1 MNSIQTTTAPGA
13 SSPNISSAYIPGAE
27 WLRVAVL
34 MLLASAVLFVNIG
47 GWELWTPDEPRYAQ
61 VAREMLD
68 TGNYLVPRLGAE
80 PYSNKPPLF
89 FWLIALSSRYY
100 GGVNAA
106 AARLPSAVAA
116 LGVLL
121 LTYLLGRKLYNPLT
135 GFFAGLIL
143 FTGFEF
149 FWLATRAH
157 LDMTL
162 TFWITLSQ
170 FLFYCGY
177 TSEKN
182 KSLLYLLS
190 FFSAGLSILTKGP
203 VGLIIFLITIALFLS
218 VKREFIKFKELQ
230 LGKGLLIAVGVV
242 ALWLIPACITGG
254 SEYTRNIL
262 LKENLGI
269 IKNSFSHRAPFYFYL
284 IHFPKDFLPWTL
296 FIPGAVIY
304 FWQQRRKGEQ
314 LDILFP
320 LVWFL
325 GGFIFLSCISSKRNI
340 YLLSLY
346 PATALM
352 MAKFWCGTM
361 CAEAA
366 QPQNRLSGFFRFPLY
381 ILFTVL
387 GLCGVFILICSLGR
401 FRFADFISG
410 IDFTIFPAALI
421 LCAAGYFGVVLV
433 KRNTPVVLLFYFI
446 ILLMSGSFCFTVLK
460 VLPGKDQGKATRD
473 SFAKVEQIV
482 GPEQLLIYF
491 RIDQSLFYFLK
502 RAPSPEIR
510 DFDKLAERLAAPG
523 PVYCL
528 MQEKT
533 YQEAPE
539 ALQRL
544 VTIRGEGNYGHDKYV
559 LLLKPAVASP
569 PPNSK

>member
-1 MNSIQTTTAPGA
+1 METTETPLTTPGFCSNLFSSQSRLTACLHCA
-13 SSPNISSAYIPGAE
+13 A
-27 WLRVAVL
+27 LL
-34 MLLASAVLFVNIG
+34 LLASCILFINIG
-47 GWELWTPDEPRYAQ
+47 GWELCNPDEPRYAQ

-68 TGNYLVPRLGAE
+68 TGNYIVPRLGAE
-80 PYSNKPPLF
+80 LYSKKPPLF

-100 GGVNAA
+100 GSVSAA
-106 AARLPSAVAA
+106 AARLPSALAA

-121 LTYLLGRKLYNPLT
+121 ITYLLGRKLYDPLT

-162 TFWITLSQ
+162 TLWITLSQ
-170 FLFYCGY
+170 YLFYCGY

-203 VGLIIFLITIALFLS
+203 VGLIIVLITIALFLS

-242 ALWLIPACITGG
+242 ALWLIPACIMGG
-254 SEYTRNIL
+254 AEYMQNIL
-262 LKENLGI
+262 IKANFGI
-269 IKNSFSHRAPFYFYL
+269 IKNSFSHRAPFFFYL
-284 IHFPKDFLPWTL
+284 IYFPRDFLPWTI
-296 FIPGAVIY
+296 FIPSAVLY
-304 FWQQRRKGEQ
+304 FWQQKRKGES

-340 YLLSLY
+340 YLLPLY

-361 CAEAA
+361 GAKAA
-366 QPQNRLSGFFRFPLY
+366 QPQNRLSGLFRFPLY
-381 ILFTVL
+381 LLFAAL
-387 GLCGVFILICSLGR
+387 GLCGAFILICSLCR
-401 FRFADFISG
+401 FSFAEFISAV
-410 IDFTIFPAALI
+410 DFTIFPAALV
-421 LCAAGYFGVVLV
+421 LCAAGCFGVMLV
-433 KRNTPVVLLFYFI
+433 KRNTPVVLLFYFV
-446 ILLMSGSFCFTVLK
+446 ILLMSGSFFFTVLK
-460 VLPGKDQGKATRD
+460 VLPARDEGKATRE

-482 GPEQLLIYF
+482 GPEQPLLYF
-491 RIDQSLFYFLK
+491 RIDPSLFYFLK

-510 DFDKLAERLAAPG
+510 DVDKLIERLAAPG

-528 MQEKT
+528 MLERT
-533 YQEAPE
+533 YQKAPE

-544 VTIRGEGNYGHDKYV
+544 VTKREEGDYGHDKYY
-559 LLLKPAVASP
+559 LLLKQPVAP
-569 PPNSK
+569 PSESK

>member
-1 MNSIQTTTAPGA
+1 MKTTEAPLTTPG
-13 SSPNISSAYIPGAE
+13 SRSNPSAARFRLTGRLHYA
-27 WLRVAVL
+27 A
-34 MLLASAVLFVNIG
+34 LLLLCSCILFINIG
-47 GWELWTPDEPRYAQ
+47 GWELCNPDEPRYAQ
-61 VAREMLD
+61 VAREMLN

-80 PYSNKPPLF
+80 LYSNKPPLF

-100 GGVNAA
+100 GGVSAA

-162 TFWITLSQ
+162 TFWITFSQ

-177 TSEKN
+177 TSKQN
-182 KSLLYLLS
+182 RGWLYLLS
-190 FFSAGLSILTKGP
+190 FCSAGLSILTKGP
-203 VGLIIFLITIALFLS
+203 VGLIIVLITIALFLS
-218 VKREFIKFKELQ
+218 IKLEFNKFKELQ

-242 ALWLIPACITGG
+242 ALWLIPACIMGG

-296 FIPGAVIY
+296 FIPSAVIY
-304 FWQQRRKGEQ
+304 FWQQKRKGEP

-340 YLLSLY
+340 YLLPLY

-352 MAKFWCGTM
+352 MAVFWSKNIS
-361 CAEAA
+361 AA
-366 QPQNRLSGFFRFPLY
+366 VATTPHYLSRLFRIPLY
-381 ILFTVL
+381 LLFAGL
-387 GLCGVFILICSLGR
+387 GGCGLFLLFCAIGR
-401 FRFADFISG
+401 FRFAEFISG
-410 IDFTIFPAALI
+410 IDFTIYPAALV
-421 LCAAGYFGVVLV
+421 LCVAGYLGITLV
-433 KRNTPVVLLFYFI
+433 RKNAPAVLLFYFV
-446 ILLMSGSFCFTVLK
+446 ILLMSGSFFFTVLK
-460 VLPGKDQGKATRD
+460 VLPARDQGKATRA
-473 SFAKVEQIV
+473 SFEKLEQIV
-482 GPEQLLIYF
+482 GSEQALIYF
-491 RIDQSLFYFLK
+491 RIDQSLFYYLK

-510 DFDKLAERLAAPG
+510 DFDKLIERLAAPR

-528 MQEKT
+528 MKDKT

-539 ALQRL
+539 ALKRL
-544 VTIRGEGNYGHDKYV
+544 VTVRGEGDYGHDKYY
-559 LLLKPAVASP
+559 LLLKPPVASP
-569 PPNSK
+569 SASK

>member
-1 MNSIQTTTAPGA
+1 
-13 SSPNISSAYIPGAE
+13 
-27 WLRVAVL
+27 
-34 MLLASAVLFVNIG
+34 MLLAAAVLFVNIG
-47 GWELWTPDEPRYAQ
+47 GWDLWTPDEPRYAQ
-61 VAREMLD
+61 VAREMVD
-68 TGNYLVPRLGAE
+68 TGNYLVPSLGAE
-80 PYSNKPPLF
+80 QYSNKPPLF

-100 GGVNAA
+100 GGVSAA
-106 AARLPSAVAA
+106 AARFPSAVAA

-121 LTYLLGRKLYNPLT
+121 LTYLLGRKLYDPLT

-177 TSEKN
+177 TSEN
-182 KSLLYLLS
+182 NRSRLYLLS

-203 VGLIIFLITIALFLS
+203 VGLIILLITISLFLS
-218 VKREFIKFKELQ
+218 IRFEFNKFKDLQ
-230 LGKGLLIAVGVV
+230 LGKGILIALGVV
-242 ALWLIPACITGG
+242 AVWLIPACIMGG

-269 IKNSFSHRAPFYFYL
+269 IKNSFSHRAPFYYYL

-296 FIPGAVIY
+296 FIPSAVIY
-304 FWQQRRKGEQ
+304 FWRQRRKSEL
-314 LDILFP
+314 LDILYP

-352 MAKFWCGTM
+352 MARFWCSTIR
-361 CAEAA
+361 AA
-366 QPQNRLSGFFRFPLY
+366 PSESRLSGLFRFPLY
-381 ILFTVL
+381 IFFTTL
-387 GLCGVFILICSLGR
+387 GLCGFFVLICALGR
-401 FRFADFISG
+401 FHFADFVSG
-410 IDFTIFPAALI
+410 IDFSIYPASLL
-421 LCAAGYFGVVLV
+421 LCAAGYLGIVLV
-433 KRNTPVVLLFYFI
+433 KNNTRAILLFYFI
-446 ILLMSGSFCFTVLK
+446 ILLMSSAFFFMVLK
-460 VLPGKDQGKATRD
+460 VMPAKDQGKATRE

-482 GPEQLLIYF
+482 GPEQALVYF
-491 RIDQSLFYFLK
+491 RIDQSLFYFIK
-502 RAPSPEIR
+502 RAPSPEIK
-510 DFDKLAERLAAPG
+510 DFAKLTDRLSASG

-528 MQEKT
+528 MQENT
-533 YQEAPE
+533 YQEAPA
-539 ALQRL
+539 ALKHQ
-544 VTIRGEGNYGHDKYV
+544 VTIRGEGNYGHAKY
-559 LLLKPAVASP
+559 LLLYKPPAVTP

>member
-1 MNSIQTTTAPGA
+1 MATAEAPLTTPGFCSNLFSSQSRLTACLHCA
-13 SSPNISSAYIPGAE
+13 A
-27 WLRVAVL
+27 
-34 MLLASAVLFVNIG
+34 LLLLGSCILFINIG
-47 GWELWTPDEPRYAQ
+47 GWELCNPDEPRYAQ

-68 TGNYLVPRLGAE
+68 TGNYIVPHLGAE
-80 PYSNKPPLF
+80 LYAHKPPLF

-100 GGVNAA
+100 GSVNAA

-121 LTYLLGRKLYNPLT
+121 LTYLLGRKLYDPLT

-143 FTGFEF
+143 FTGIEF

-182 KSLLYLLS
+182 RSLLCLLS

-203 VGLIIFLITIALFLS
+203 VGLIIVLITIALFLS
-218 VKREFIKFKELQ
+218 IKLEFNKFKELQ
-230 LGKGLLIAVGVV
+230 LGKGLLVAVGVM
-242 ALWLIPACITGG
+242 ALWLIPACIIGG

-262 LKENLGI
+262 LKENFGI

-296 FIPGAVIY
+296 FIPSAVIC
-304 FWQQRRKGEQ
+304 FWQQKQKGAP

-340 YLLSLY
+340 YLLPLY
-346 PATALM
+346 PAIALM

-361 CAEAA
+361 CSEAA
-366 QPQNRLSGFFRFPLY
+366 QPQSRLSGLFRLPLY
-381 ILFTVL
+381 LFFTAL
-387 GLCGVFILICSLGR
+387 GLCGVFILICALGR
-401 FRFADFISG
+401 FRFAEIISVV
-410 IDFTIFPAALI
+410 DFTIFPAALV
-421 LCAAGYFGVVLV
+421 LCAAGCFGVMLV
-433 KRNTPVVLLFYFI
+433 KRNTPAVLLFYFV
-446 ILLMSGSFCFTVLK
+446 ILLMSGSFFFTVLK
-460 VLPGKDQGKATRD
+460 VMPAMDEGKSTRT

-482 GPEQLLIYF
+482 GPEQPLLYF

-510 DFDKLAERLAAPG
+510 DFDDLIERLAAPG

-528 MQEKT
+528 MLERA
-533 YQEAPE
+533 YQKAPE
-539 ALQRL
+539 TLQRL
-544 VTIRGEGNYGHDKYV
+544 VTVRGEGDYGHDKYY
-559 LLLKPAVASP
+559 LLLKPPGAPPSAS
-569 PPNSK
+569 N